1 MMLPNVSV
9 ELHVEHVFLQGKEL
23 QLQKEKQMHYEQDL

>member
-1 MMLPNVSV
+1 MMLQSASV

-23 QLQKEKQMHYEQDL
+23 QLQKETQMHYAQEL